1 MAGHGFEASLAR
13 AGCASGPGFGP
24 AVTVEVGP
32 KMASS
37 ISRVTNRAKR
47 QVIARF
53 APVHRLVQNAYEA
66 RLRDH
71 RPHLPPISPAAS
83 ALIGEVE
90 TTGVAVS
97 SLDELGIPGTEQVK
111 VILEGLKAS
120 LAARDPEGASALK
133 PAHEE
138 LMADVELWRWGLH
151 PQLLD
156 IVENYVGLPVTY
168 YGAAV
173 YREVAD
179 GRCESTRQWHRD
191 IEDHKVFKI
200 LVWLND
206 VGPRGG
212 ATEYLPRPISDP
224 AARQLKYVAG
234 FVTDAEM
241 TKVVPPTEW
250 RKAVGPQWTAVLAD
264 PARILHR
271 ASVAEDRDR
280 YSVTFTWTSRNPI
293 KTMPAA
299 ESLTADENARLRE
312 GLTPAQLAC
321 LPA

>member
-1 MAGHGFEASLAR
+1 MTSSL
-13 AGCASGPGFGP
+13 
-24 AVTVEVGP
+24 
-32 KMASS
+32 
-37 ISRVTNRAKR
+37 SRVTNRAKR

-53 APVHRLVQNAYEA
+53 PPVNRLVQNAYRA

-71 RPHLPPISPAAS
+71 RPNLPSISPARS
-83 ALIGEVE
+83 ALIERVE

-120 LAARDPEGASALK
+120 LAARDPQGASALK

-138 LMADVELWRWGLH
+138 LLGDVALWRWGLEQ
-151 PQLLD
+151 QLLD
-156 IVENYVGLPVTY
+156 LVENYIGLPVTY

-179 GRCESTRQWHRD
+179 GLTEGTRQWHRD

-200 LVWLND
+200 LVWIDD

-212 ATEYLPRPISDP
+212 ATEFVPKPMSDL

-234 FVTDAEM
+234 FVSDADM
-241 TKVVPPTEW
+241 TKVVPAAEW
-250 RKAVGPQWTAVLAD
+250 VKAVGPQWTAVLAD
-264 PARILHR
+264 PARIMHR
-271 ASVAEDRDR
+271 ASAAEDRDR

-299 ESLTADENARLRE
+299 EPFTPDENARIRE

>member
-1 MAGHGFEASLAR
+1 MTSTL
-13 AGCASGPGFGP
+13 
-24 AVTVEVGP
+24 
-32 KMASS
+32 
-37 ISRVTNRAKR
+37 SRMTNRAKR

-53 APVHRLVQNAYEA
+53 APVNRLVQNAYEA

-71 RPHLPPISPAAS
+71 RPHLPSISPAAS
-83 ALIGEVE
+83 ALIEKLE
-90 TTGVAVS
+90 STGVVIT
-97 SLDELGIPGTEQVK
+97 SLDELGIPGTDRLK

-120 LAARDPEGASALK
+120 LAERDPEGASELK

-138 LMADVELWRWGLH
+138 LMADVELWRWGLDQ
-151 PQLLD
+151 QLLD
-156 IVENYVGLPVTY
+156 LVENYVGLPVTY

-173 YREVAD
+173 YRQVAD
-179 GRCESTRQWHRD
+179 GQIEGTRQWHRD

-212 ATEYLPRPISDP
+212 ALQYVPRQVSDP
-224 AARQLKYVAG
+224 GVQELKYVAG
-234 FVTDAEM
+234 FVSDPKMAE
-241 TKVVPPTEW
+241 VVPTAEW
-250 RKAVGPQWTAVLAD
+250 VKATGPQWTAALAD
-264 PARILHR
+264 TARILHR
-271 ASVAEDRDR
+271 ASPAEDQDR

-299 ESLTADENARLRE
+299 EPLTADEDARIRA
-312 GLTPAQLAC
+312 GLNPTQLAC